1 MKFSGQLQSA
11 TWEANDHGN
20 IGPGWPVLGKTF
32 VRQVPVAAFL
42 IGPSGPSVR
51 SSFQGDFGHQDPYGQ
66 GMGPMGGDDPYQDL
80 DDREE
85 EAAEN
90 EMEEKSEHLTHMTC
104 GISSGP
110 DGGSQVTCGVP
121 MYRDKAT
128 GAPYIMPL
136 YTEPTKAP
144 AKAAASTGTTGSTMV
159 FSSPQAEAEAAR
171 AQMVEAASSARIR
184 SDALNLLRGFLDAAP
199 PPVAQNNTPSGF
211 FLKGPGAP
219 SKVFYPIPSKTSPT
233 GIEVVPDVGPLG
245 EPTPEVPGLAPGA
258 NTPGVANGL

>member
-1 MKFSGQLQSA
+1 MRWIQDHDAFWISPGLQCRKRTALASFL
-11 TWEANDHGN
+11 E
-20 IGPGWPVLGKTF
+20 GP
-32 VRQVPVAAFL
+32 VP
-42 IGPSGPSVR
+42 R
-51 SSFQGDFGHQDPYGQ
+51 TSFQGFGDYGQ
-66 GMGPMGGDDPYQDL
+66 GNMTNMQNQEL

-90 EMEEKSEHLTHMTC
+90 DMEEKSEHLTHMTC
-104 GISSGP
+104 GISSGA

-136 YTEPTKAP
+136 YTEPMKAG
-144 AKAAASTGTTGSTMV
+144 AKATQPASGSTMV

-171 AQMVEAASSARIR
+171 AQMVEASSSARIR
-184 SDALNLLRGFLDAAP
+184 SDALNLLRGFLDNAPAPTSAAP
-199 PPVAQNNTPSGF
+199 GGAPSGF
-211 FLKGPGAP
+211 FFKGPGAP

-245 EPTPEVPGLAPGA
+245 EPTPDVPAGLAPGM
-258 NTPGVANGL
+258 NTPAVSNGL

>member
-1 MKFSGQLQSA
+1 MKFAGLQ
-11 TWEANDHGN
+11 WEAHGN
-20 IGPGWPVLGKTF
+20 IAPGWLVEKVQF
-32 VRQVPVAAFL
+32 VQNVPGGTSFL
-42 IGPSGPSVR
+42 AGPPSGPSVR
-51 SSFQGDFGHQDPYGQ
+51 SSFQGDVHQDPFQ
-66 GMGPMGGDDPYQDL
+66 GMSQMGDDPDAQEL

-90 EMEEKSEHLTHMTC
+90 DMEEKSEHLTHMTC
-104 GISSGP
+104 GISSG

-136 YTEPTKAP
+136 YTEPTRP
-144 AKAAASTGTTGSTMV
+144 AKAAGTGTTGTTSTMV

-184 SDALNLLRGFLDAAP
+184 SDALDLLRGFLDAAP
-199 PPVAQNNTPSGF
+199 PPTAPNTPSGF

>member
-1 MKFSGQLQSA
+1 MKFSGLQSFTA
-11 TWEANDHGN
+11 WDAGHGN
-20 IGPGWPVLGKTF
+20 IAPGWLGQKF
-32 VRQVPVAAFL
+32 VPPVASFL
-42 IGPSGPSVR
+42 AGASWPSGVGSVR
-51 SSFQGDFGHQDPYGQ
+51 SSFQGDDLGQDPYASYGQ
-66 GMGPMGGDDPYQDL
+66 GMGGNDLDQEL

-90 EMEEKSEHLTHMTC
+90 DMEEKSEHLTHMTC

-136 YTEPTKAP
+136 CTEPTRP
-144 AKAAASTGTTGSTMV
+144 AKVAGDATTTGSTMV
-159 FSSPQAEAEAAR
+159 FSNPQAEAEAAR

-184 SDALNLLRGFLDAAP
+184 SEALSLLRGFLDAAP
-199 PPVAQNNTPSGF
+199 PQTAPNTPSGF

-245 EPTPEVPGLAPGA
+245 EPTPDIPGLAPGA